1 MKRNLGRPDF
11 NSHRDVREYIN
22 TIVNKSE
29 VVFEDFY
36 LYPDEVESFT
46 EEEKLDLMLLT
57 NYTVQLKKGLLRIY
71 VIDPDAIHIKD
82 YWEDIYE
89 KYRLLF

>member
-1 MKRNLGRPDF
+1 MKRNLGRPNF
-11 NSHRDVREYIN
+11 HSHRDVREYIN

-29 VVFEDFY
+29 VIFEDFY

-57 NYTVQLKKGLLRIY
+57 NYTGRLKGLLRIY
-71 VIDPDAIHIKD
+71 MIDPDTIHIKD
-82 YWEDIYE
+82 YWKDVYE

>member
-1 MKRNLGRPDF
+1 MKRNLGRPNF
-11 NSHRDVREYIN
+11 HSYRDVREYIN

-29 VVFEDFY
+29 VIFEDFY
-36 LYPDEVESFT
+36 LYPDEIESFT

-57 NYTVQLKKGLLRIY
+57 NFGGDKRLRIY
-71 VIDPDAIHIKD
+71 VIHPDTVHIKD
-82 YWEDIYE
+82 YWEDVYE

>member
-1 MKRNLGRPDF
+1 MKRNLGRPNF
-11 NSHRDVREYIN
+11 HSHRDVREYIN
-22 TIVNKSE
+22 TIVDKMH

-36 LYPDEVESFT
+36 LYPDEIESFT

-57 NYTVQLKKGLLRIY
+57 NFGGDKRLRIY
-71 VIDPDAIHIKD
+71 VIDPDTVHIKD
-82 YWEDIYE
+82 YWKDVYE